1 MGRSPLDRAV
11 HDQAVTATSTIASRN
26 RWLAAIGYGLLAEV
40 CTIITIILVTTV
52 YRYGIRRGLSNDAYM
67 AFGQKAGGV
76 IGIIGGTVFV
86 YLFARVLMRRLSG
99 NFVAHGILLAITA
112 IALSVGGSIA
122 GHQGVPS
129 GYILASI
136 LKLLAGWFA
145 GFQAQKPATIG

>member
-1 MGRSPLDRAV
+1 MTSPVVAN
-11 HDQAVTATSTIASRN
+11 RN

-40 CTIITIILVTTV
+40 CTILTIILVVSV
-52 YRYGIRRGLSNDAYM
+52 YRYVIAPGLSGDAYT
-67 AFGQKAGGV
+67 AFGQKVGGV
-76 IGIIGGTVFV
+76 IGIIGGTLFT
-86 YLFARVLMRRLSG
+86 YLFARLLMRRVSG
-99 NFVAHGILLAITA
+99 NFIAHGVVLAITA

-145 GFQAQKPATIG
+145 GFQAQKPATVG